1 VLPALRRMLLEPSA
15 LTGAPDRPQGRRG
28 CLVGNTTAE
37 LVPGDEEARAL
48 AAAASDGFIEVV
60 TVALARAR
68 RRERSRRAR
77 PPRSKRG
84 CCCSSSRARPWCR
97 APNPATSASPP
108 ASTPHSTRYASADL
122 PMWPFSSVRAAG
134 LGKVLA
140 AQREVPACGSPHTA
154 RHSRRRTR
162 VRCPTRRPRGRQ
174 IRRAIPAVAC
184 SVYPP
189 ARRAG
194 PFRSHGRS
202 FTTYEQFRM

>member
-1 VLPALRRMLLEPSA
+1 MGLQRGSLYAAFGDKHDLYLKTVALYVRENREHLEALLQDGQVLPALRRMLLEPSA

-77 PPRSKRG
+77 PPRAKRG

-140 AQREVPACGSPHTA
+140 AQREVPAPLCQA
-154 RHSRRRTR
+154 VVRH
-162 VRCPTRRPRGRQ
+162 
-174 IRRAIPAVAC
+174 
-184 SVYPP
+184 PP
-189 ARRAG
+189 L
-194 PFRSHGRS
+194 SNH
-202 FTTYEQFRM
+202 